1 MAIRP
6 IALSELQ
13 TVGRG
18 LKQPVGVAVD
28 REGRLWASD
37 PESAVVWVKSGG
49 SVKRLG
55 KAGGAPN
62 GIAIDAE
69 HRAVIANLGLA
80 VGAPGPLQRVHLSSG
95 ELETLCDAVDG
106 RTLTASTHPAVKGD
120 GTIYCTH
127 SSWARSLPSALDARR
142 DDGFVYRVDRKGNA
156 SKVAQG
162 LKFPSG
168 CCLGYRDQ
176 HLFVA
181 VTMTAMIVRLEIMK
195 DGTLGQPAPYG
206 PTIGQIPGIAP
217 IGIETTRRERARYGY
232 VGGMAFD
239 QDGNLWAVLPAA
251 GRIMVLTPN
260 LYPIVV
266 IDDPEQKILK
276 TPTTIAFGG
285 NDLQDVYIG
294 SVKGDY
300 VVKARSP
307 VPGMPQVHQ
316 R

>member
-6 IALSELQ
+6 IPLSELQ

-18 LKQPVGVAVD
+18 LKHPVGVAVD
-28 REGRLWASD
+28 REGRLWVTD
-37 PESAVVWVKSGG
+37 PDSAIAWPKPDGAI
-49 SVKRLG
+49 KRLG
-55 KAGGAPN
+55 EAGGAPN
-62 GIAIDAE
+62 GIAIDA
-69 HRAVIANLGLA
+69 HNRAVIANLGLA

-95 ELETLCDAVDG
+95 ELETLCDAVNG
-106 RTLTASTHPAVKGD
+106 RTLTASTHPAIKSD

-127 SSWARSLPSALDARR
+127 SSWASSLSSALDARR

-156 SKVAQG
+156 SKVSDG
-162 LKFPSG
+162 LKFPTG

-181 VTMTAMIVRLEIMK
+181 VMMAATIMRLEIMK
-195 DGTLGQPAPYG
+195 DGSLGQPAPYG
-206 PTIGQIPGIAP
+206 PPIGQIPDIAP
-217 IGIETTRRERARYGY
+217 LGIETTARERARYGY
-232 VGGMAFD
+232 VGGMALD

-251 GRIMVLTPN
+251 GRVVAVTPN

-266 IDDPEQKILK
+266 IDDPEQKVLK

-285 NDLQDVYIG
+285 DDLQDVYIG
-294 SVKGDY
+294 SVKADY